1 MRHVTIAA
9 CGVFLAACMSWQT
22 QPLEPQRLR
31 VADST
36 ETVRLILRDGDTVV
50 VGSPLIVGDSLVGV
64 RPHGEADR
72 DSLERVSVPLASITE
87 VQMRKPDH
95 AANAAVGLLAL
106 VAGAAVYAASNPCMI
121 MCSGH

>member
-9 CGVFLAACMSWQT
+9 CSLFLAACMSWQT

-36 ETVRLILRDGDTVV
+36 ETMRLILRDGDTLV
-50 VGSPLIVGDSLVGV
+50 VGSPIIVDDSLVGV
-64 RPHGEADR
+64 R
-72 DSLERVSVPLASITE
+72 DSLERVSVPLASIAE
-87 VQMRKPDH
+87 AQLRKPDH
-95 AANAAVGLLAL
+95 AANAGLGLLVL